1 MAHFAMASTPPAA
14 ATGGTPDEDNYD
26 DDDFEASFSEVPS
39 SPPPTLEGEED
50 VGLDDERTGFRVAA
64 IEADCEELHDMLNRS
79 ELEHQDLMSRYQTL
93 QSSARKLSSE
103 NDALRDARAQLE
115 DEVAGLKDGRN
126 EAVEGL
132 ESQLVQCKVEV
143 ATARGATLTYCRVA
157 CARVC
162 VCV

>member
-1 MAHFAMASTPPAA
+1 MLSDYDAAAACGPAA
-14 ATGGTPDEDNYD
+14 ETTAGE
-26 DDDFEASFSEVPS
+26 SFDVETFLAMFHEGVADAAS
-39 SPPPTLEGEED
+39 SPPPTLEDEEED
-50 VGLDDERTGFRVAA
+50 VGLEDARTGFRVAA
-64 IEADCEELHDMLNRS
+64 VEADCEELHDMLNRS

-143 ATARGATLTYCRVA
+143 ATARGATLA
-157 CARVC
+157 
-162 VCV
+162 